1 MMNEVKNLEGSV
13 STKTCLA
20 DLLSFIDSLGDL
32 WETHVDCS
40 KCPFAKSCDQIKSAF
55 LETDAGYVSCSQV
68 VDILLGNKTVD
79 EVLASL

>member
-32 WETHVDCS
+32 WRHTL
-40 KCPFAKSCDQIKSAF
+40 I
-55 LETDAGYVSCSQV
+55 V
-68 VDILLGNKTVD
+68 VNVLLLKAVTRLNQ
-79 EVLASL
+79 LF